1 MSTLPYTIETR
12 KELDSRLGI
21 KSSLSNLSSVVAL
34 SYGLYC
40 ANSKKPSVEYSD
52 EYEEDG
58 KKHIALKPYLNQLVS
73 ERYSVHAE
81 ILNNNPLLQ
90 SQLEALQVGLS
101 LIFKIGTIKYV
112 DFPDSDTKER
122 TGGERFNKVIS
133 FSMNMKVLDLYIS
146 SWSEDIQ
153 RRELSLW
160 LQNSPS
166 DSIFSIGLKQLL
178 TIFSEDTLYKIRS
191 LDQEV
196 VFQQEGIY
204 NRILQ
209 GNTVIAKD
217 SIEDVGPF
225 RVFKS
230 LVREGLHPY
239 LQLKSNEFL
248 LKQNSDLQDYN
259 DLVQIGLSLNPKSVA
274 IVNEVCKCTKNQPT
288 ASLQVI
294 YYGAPGTGK
303 SYKIKNL
310 EKGQGTKPVRTT
322 FHPDS
327 DYATFVGAYKPTM
340 TDNNDG
346 RPNRS
351 YSIDELA
358 ELLKVAY
365 QSSERKTVAVDSFVL
380 TYAEQIN
387 GIYGKISI
395 KDLVEKS
402 GLPDGYQA
410 TINDALN
417 LYHYYIKQQSKDTKI
432 AYKYIPQAFL
442 KAYEQAWANYP
453 EPQYLVI
460 EEINRGNC
468 AQIFG
473 DLFQLLDRSAAGF
486 SEYPIAADSDIS
498 KYLSETFAT
507 DDKFAPDESAR
518 AEINELYKEEYSDAM
533 ADVRSGELLLLPKN
547 LHILAT
553 MNTSDQ
559 SLFPIDSAFKRRWD
573 WEYIPIRNANKG
585 WVITASGMEWDWW
598 AFLQCI
604 NEKIGSV
611 TDSEDKKLGYFFVKP
626 QDNHTISAETFVSKV
641 IFYLWNDVFK
651 DYGFSD
657 KEFQT
662 ANGAE
667 MTFPMFYETN
677 VEGQQVNE
685 ELVAQFLQNVVGDP
699 LQGNNI
705 EQTTEEITGA

>member
-1 MSTLPYTIETR
+1 MDSTTRIREFITRNFPSWEKIDLSQFSDTDFDDKHTDIYRIENEEIICISYANISITGSDRVKPQLRVFLQEYKKPFAFAKKHFFRYFLFSIFTKEDEMARGLDQFNPKEYIISIETNLDVENSR
-12 KELDSRLGI
+12 RDLRSIYDYANERIGEKKILKCSSENYNADINTATFVYIGTESNETKEYFNSFISIFDSR
-21 KSSLSNLSSVVAL
+21 
-34 SYGLYC
+34 
-40 ANSKKPSVEYSD
+40 
-52 EYEEDG
+52 
-58 KKHIALKPYLNQLVS
+58 PYLN
-73 ERYSVHAE
+73 A
-81 ILNNNPLLQ
+81 
-90 SQLEALQVGLS
+90 
-101 LIFKIGTIKYV
+101 
-112 DFPDSDTKER
+112 
-122 TGGERFNKVIS
+122 
-133 FSMNMKVLDLYIS
+133 
-146 SWSEDIQ
+146 
-153 RRELSLW
+153 
-160 LQNSPS
+160 S
-166 DSIFSIGLKQLL
+166 DSNTSNTSVINI
-178 TIFSEDTLYKIRS
+178 DT
-191 LDQEV
+191 
-196 VFQQEGIY
+196 
-204 NRILQ
+204 
-209 GNTVIAKD
+209 
-217 SIEDVGPF
+217 P
-225 RVFKS
+225 
-230 LVREGLHPY
+230 
-239 LQLKSNEFL
+239 
-248 LKQNSDLQDYN
+248 
-259 DLVQIGLSLNPKSVA
+259 
-274 IVNEVCKCTKNQPT
+274 
-288 ASLQVI
+288 LQVI

-340 TDNNDG
+340 INNNDG

-365 QSSERKTVAVDSFVL
+365 QSSQRKTVCVDSFVL
-380 TYAEQIN
+380 TYAEQIR
-387 GIYGKISI
+387 GIYGEISI
-395 KDLVEKS
+395 KDLLEKS
-402 GLPDGYQA
+402 GVPEGYQA
-410 TINDALN
+410 TITDALN

-442 KAYEQAWANYP
+442 KAYVQAWANYP

-473 DLFQLLDRSAAGF
+473 DLFQLLDRSATGF

-507 DDKFAPDESAR
+507 DDMFAPDDSAR
-518 AEINELYKEEYSDAM
+518 AEINELYKEEYSDVM

-585 WVITASGMEWDWW
+585 WVITASGKEWDWW
-598 AFLQCI
+598 TFLQCI

-626 QDNHTISAETFVSKV
+626 HDNHTISAETFVSKV
-641 IFYLWNDVFK
+641 VFYLWNDVFK
-651 DYGFSD
+651 DYGFND

-685 ELVAQFLQNVVGDP
+685 ELVAQFLQNMVGEP
-699 LQGNNI
+699 LQDYSN
-705 EQTTEEITGA
+705 EPATEEITGA

>member
-1 MSTLPYTIETR
+1 MMDSTTRIRQFITRNFPTWEKIDLSQFSDTDFDDKYTDIYRIENDEIICISYANISITGSDRVKPQLRVFLHEYKRPFAFAKKHSFRYFLFSIFTKEDEMARGLDQFNPKEYIISIETNLDVENSR
-12 KELDSRLGI
+12 RDLRSIYDYANERIGEKKILKCSSKNYKADINTATFIYIGTESNETKEYFNSFISIFDSR
-21 KSSLSNLSSVVAL
+21 
-34 SYGLYC
+34 
-40 ANSKKPSVEYSD
+40 
-52 EYEEDG
+52 
-58 KKHIALKPYLNQLVS
+58 PYLN
-73 ERYSVHAE
+73 A
-81 ILNNNPLLQ
+81 
-90 SQLEALQVGLS
+90 
-101 LIFKIGTIKYV
+101 
-112 DFPDSDTKER
+112 
-122 TGGERFNKVIS
+122 
-133 FSMNMKVLDLYIS
+133 
-146 SWSEDIQ
+146 
-153 RRELSLW
+153 
-160 LQNSPS
+160 S
-166 DSIFSIGLKQLL
+166 DS
-178 TIFSEDTLYKIRS
+178 
-191 LDQEV
+191 
-196 VFQQEGIY
+196 
-204 NRILQ
+204 
-209 GNTVIAKD
+209 NTSNTSVIN
-217 SIEDVGPF
+217 IEIP
-225 RVFKS
+225 
-230 LVREGLHPY
+230 
-239 LQLKSNEFL
+239 
-248 LKQNSDLQDYN
+248 
-259 DLVQIGLSLNPKSVA
+259 
-274 IVNEVCKCTKNQPT
+274 
-288 ASLQVI
+288 LQVI

-340 TDNNDG
+340 IDNNDG

-365 QSSERKTVAVDSFVL
+365 QSSERKTLGVHSFVL

-387 GIYGKISI
+387 GIYGKITI

-410 TINDALN
+410 MINDALN
-417 LYHYYIKQQSKDTKI
+417 IYHYYIKQQPKDTKI

-442 KAYEQAWANYP
+442 NAYVQAWANYP

-498 KYLSETFAT
+498 KYLLETFAT

-518 AEINELYKEEYSDAM
+518 AEINELYKEEYTDVM

-573 WEYIPIRNANKG
+573 WEYIPIRNANKD
-585 WVITASGMEWDWW
+585 WVITASGKEWDWW
-598 AFLQCI
+598 TFLQCI

-626 QDNHTISAETFVSKV
+626 HDNHTISAETFVSKV
-641 IFYLWNDVFK
+641 VFYLWNDVFK
-651 DYGFSD
+651 DYGFND

-662 ANGAE
+662 AEGAE

-685 ELVAQFLQNVVGDP
+685 ELVAQFLQNMVGEP
-699 LQGNNI
+699 LQDNSN
-705 EQTTEEITGA
+705 EPATEEITGA

>member
-1 MSTLPYTIETR
+1 MPTLPYTIGTR

-21 KSSLSNLSSVVAL
+21 KSALSNLSSVVAL

-40 ANSKKPSVEYSD
+40 ANSKKSSVEYSV
-52 EYEEDG
+52 ELEENG
-58 KKHIALKPYLNQLVS
+58 KKHIALKPYFNQLVS
-73 ERYSVHAE
+73 ERYAVSTE

-101 LIFKIGTIKYV
+101 LFFKIGTIRYV

-122 TGGERFNKVIS
+122 KGGERFNKVIS

-153 RRELSLW
+153 RKELSLW

-178 TIFSEDTLYKIRS
+178 TVFSEDTLYKIRS

-217 SIEDVGPF
+217 SVEDVGPF
-225 RVFKS
+225 RIFKS
-230 LVREGLHPY
+230 FVREGLHPY
-239 LQLKSNEFL
+239 LQLKSNAFL

-274 IVNEVCKCTKNQPT
+274 IVNEIRKCTKNQPT
-288 ASLQVI
+288 PSLQVI

-340 TDNNDG
+340 EVVP
-346 RPNRS
+346 R
-351 YSIDELA
+351 YE
-358 ELLKVAY
+358 
-365 QSSERKTVAVDSFVL
+365 SSGT
-380 TYAEQIN
+380 Q
-387 GIYGKISI
+387 
-395 KDLVEKS
+395 VEEKRIV
-402 GLPDGYQA
+402 Y
-410 TINDALN
+410 NF
-417 LYHYYIKQQSKDTKI
+417 
-432 AYKYIPQAFL
+432 IPQAFL
-442 KAYEQAWANYP
+442 KAYVQAWANYP

-473 DLFQLLDRSAAGF
+473 DLFQLLDRSATGF

-498 KYLSETFAT
+498 KYLSEIFAT

-518 AEINELYKEEYSDAM
+518 AEINELYKEEYSDVM

-585 WVITASGMEWDWW
+585 WVITASGKEWDWW
-598 AFLQCI
+598 TFLQCI

-626 QDNHTISAETFVSKV
+626 LDNHTISAETFVSKV
-641 IFYLWNDVFK
+641 VFYLWNDVFK
-651 DYGFSD
+651 DYGFND

-667 MTFPMFYETN
+667 MTFPMFYVTEID
-677 VEGQQVNE
+677 GQQVNE
-685 ELVAQFLQNVVGDP
+685 ELVAQFLQNVVGEP
-699 LQGNNI
+699 LQSNNN
-705 EQTTEEITGA
+705 EPATEEITGA

>member
-1 MSTLPYTIETR
+1 MPTLPYTIETR

-40 ANSKKPSVEYSD
+40 ANSKKSSVEYSD
-52 EYEEDG
+52 EFKEDG
-58 KKHIALKPYLNQLVS
+58 KKHIALKPYLTRLVS
-73 ERYSVHAE
+73 EQYSVHAE

-153 RRELSLW
+153 RRELRLW

-274 IVNEVCKCTKNQPT
+274 IVNEVRKSTKNQPT
-288 ASLQVI
+288 PSLQVI

-340 TDNNDG
+340 EVVP
-346 RPNRS
+346 R
-351 YSIDELA
+351 YE
-358 ELLKVAY
+358 
-365 QSSERKTVAVDSFVL
+365 SSGT
-380 TYAEQIN
+380 Q
-387 GIYGKISI
+387 
-395 KDLVEKS
+395 VEEKRIV
-402 GLPDGYQA
+402 Y
-410 TINDALN
+410 NF
-417 LYHYYIKQQSKDTKI
+417 
-432 AYKYIPQAFL
+432 IPQAFL
-442 KAYEQAWANYP
+442 KAYVQAWANYP

-473 DLFQLLDRSAAGF
+473 DLFQLLDRSATGF

-498 KYLSETFAT
+498 KYLLETFAT
-507 DDKFAPDESAR
+507 EDNFAPDESVQ
-518 AEINELYKEEYSDAM
+518 AEINEHYKEEYTDVM

-573 WEYIPIRNANKG
+573 WEYIPIRNANMD
-585 WVITASGMEWDWW
+585 WVITASGKEWDWW
-598 AFLQCI
+598 TFLQCI

-641 IFYLWNDVFK
+641 VFYLWNDVFK

-667 MTFPMFYETN
+667 MTFPMFYETK

-685 ELVAQFLQNVVGDP
+685 ELVAQFLQNIVGEP
-699 LQGNNI
+699 LQGNSN
-705 EQTTEEITGA
+705 EPATEEITGA

>member
-1 MSTLPYTIETR
+1 MIDSTTRIREFIKRNFPSWKKIDLSQFSDADFDDKHTDIYRIENEEIICISYANISITGSDRVKPQLRVFLHEYKRPFAFAKKHFFRYFLFSIFTKEDEMARGLDRFNPKEYIISIETNLDVENSR
-12 KELDSRLGI
+12 RDLRSIYDYANERIGEKKILKCSNKNYKADINTATFVYIGTESNETKEYFNSFISVFDSR
-21 KSSLSNLSSVVAL
+21 
-34 SYGLYC
+34 
-40 ANSKKPSVEYSD
+40 
-52 EYEEDG
+52 
-58 KKHIALKPYLNQLVS
+58 PYLN
-73 ERYSVHAE
+73 A
-81 ILNNNPLLQ
+81 
-90 SQLEALQVGLS
+90 
-101 LIFKIGTIKYV
+101 
-112 DFPDSDTKER
+112 
-122 TGGERFNKVIS
+122 
-133 FSMNMKVLDLYIS
+133 
-146 SWSEDIQ
+146 
-153 RRELSLW
+153 
-160 LQNSPS
+160 S
-166 DSIFSIGLKQLL
+166 DS
-178 TIFSEDTLYKIRS
+178 
-191 LDQEV
+191 
-196 VFQQEGIY
+196 
-204 NRILQ
+204 
-209 GNTVIAKD
+209 NT
-217 SIEDVGPF
+217 
-225 RVFKS
+225 
-230 LVREGLHPY
+230 
-239 LQLKSNEFL
+239 SNTSFI
-248 LKQNSDLQDYN
+248 NID
-259 DLVQIGLSLNPKSVA
+259 IP
-274 IVNEVCKCTKNQPT
+274 
-288 ASLQVI
+288 LQVI

-310 EKGQGTKPVRTT
+310 EKGQDTKPVRTT

-340 TDNNDG
+340 IDNNDG

-365 QSSERKTVAVDSFVL
+365 QSSERKTLGVHSFVL
-380 TYAEQIN
+380 TYAEQIS

-410 TINDALN
+410 MINDALN
-417 LYHYYIKQQSKDTKI
+417 IYHYYIKQQPKDTKI

-442 KAYEQAWANYP
+442 KAYTQAWRHYP

-473 DLFQLLDRSAAGF
+473 DLFQLLDRSATGF

-498 KYLSETFAT
+498 KYLLETFAT
-507 DDKFAPDESAR
+507 DDKFAPDESVR
-518 AEINELYKEEYSDAM
+518 AEINELYKEEYTDVM

-585 WVITASGMEWDWW
+585 WVITASGKEWDWW
-598 AFLQCI
+598 IFLQCI

-626 QDNHTISAETFVSKV
+626 YDNHTISAETFVSKV
-641 IFYLWNDVFK
+641 VFYLWNDVFK
-651 DYGFSD
+651 DYGFND

-662 ANGAE
+662 AGGAE
-667 MTFPMFYETN
+667 MTFPMFYETD

-685 ELVAQFLQNVVGDP
+685 ELVAQFLQNMVGEP
-699 LQGNNI
+699 LQDNSN
-705 EQTTEEITGA
+705 EPATEEITGA

>member
-1 MSTLPYTIETR
+1 MEQIFNDKLGSLGFTHFVTDIFSDWENVKDEILHPQRKKGSGNGTIHVFLGAG
-12 KELDSRLGI
+12 ELALRAEFSDYFNAVENGEAPDKGAVKI
-21 KSSLSNLSSVVAL
+21 KHFFSKSNLISMIGHLCDYEYLTSERIKEDIPTLLKVIHEEEEVNGLLYTSSFFKL
-34 SYGLYC
+34 SLGANKLRPYFKLFDSEGLFHKVIRRLLLP
-40 ANSKKPSVEYSD
+40 NSSYK
-52 EYEEDG
+52 
-58 KKHIALKPYLNQLVS
+58 IALYKNDHNEY
-73 ERYSVHAE
+73 A
-81 ILNNNPLLQ
+81 
-90 SQLEALQVGLS
+90 AFW
-101 LIFKIGTIKYV
+101 LIG
-112 DFPDSDTKER
+112 
-122 TGGERFNKVIS
+122 FN
-133 FSMNMKVLDLYIS
+133 
-146 SWSEDIQ
+146 
-153 RRELSLW
+153 
-160 LQNSPS
+160 
-166 DSIFSIGLKQLL
+166 
-178 TIFSEDTLYKIRS
+178 EDTSFEAHTISEPTR
-191 LDQEV
+191 
-196 VFQQEGIY
+196 
-204 NRILQ
+204 
-209 GNTVIAKD
+209 
-217 SIEDVGPF
+217 
-225 RVFKS
+225 FK
-230 LVREGLHPY
+230 E
-239 LQLKSNEFL
+239 K
-248 LKQNSDLQDYN
+248 
-259 DLVQIGLSLNPKSVA
+259 
-274 IVNEVCKCTKNQPT
+274 
-288 ASLQVI
+288 SLQVI

-310 EKGQGTKPVRTT
+310 EKGKGTKPVRTT

-340 TDNNDG
+340 IDNNDG

-365 QSSERKTVAVDSFVL
+365 QSSERKTLGVDSFVL

-417 LYHYYIKQQSKDTKI
+417 LYHYYIKLQSKDTKI

-442 KAYEQAWANYP
+442 KAYTQAWKHYP
-453 EPQYLVI
+453 KPQYLVI

-473 DLFQLLDRSAAGF
+473 DLFQLLDRSATGF

-507 DDKFAPDESAR
+507 DDEFAPDESAR
-518 AEINELYKEEYSDAM
+518 AEINELYKEEYTDVM

-573 WEYIPIRNANKG
+573 WEYIPIRNANKD
-585 WVITASGMEWDWW
+585 WVITASGKEWDWW
-598 AFLQCI
+598 TFLQCI

-626 QDNHTISAETFVSKV
+626 HDNHTISAETFVSKV
-641 IFYLWNDVFK
+641 VFYLWNDVFK
-651 DYGFSD
+651 DYGFND

-685 ELVAQFLQNVVGDP
+685 ELVAQFLQNMVGEP
-699 LQGNNI
+699 LQDNSN
-705 EQTTEEITGA
+705 EPATEETTGA